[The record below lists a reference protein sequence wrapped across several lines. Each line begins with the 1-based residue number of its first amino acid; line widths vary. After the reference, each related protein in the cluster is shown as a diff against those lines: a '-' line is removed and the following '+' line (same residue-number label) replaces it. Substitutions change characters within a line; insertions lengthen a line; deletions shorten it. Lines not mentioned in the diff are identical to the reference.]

1 MKQTVISCGSY
12 SLSLFQPD
20 APAEG
25 IVVLPLN
32 SEQAP
37 GIISFLPDFP
47 SALLFIDG
55 IRWNHDL
62 SPWPAAAVFPGEDA
76 FSGQADVFLRQIT
89 QILLPAAEQALP
101 CPPRYRALAGY
112 SLSGLFSVYAAFRTN
127 VFTRIGSASG
137 SLWYDG
143 FSLFAEETPLSAEI
157 ERAYFSIGTKEK
169 RTRNLR
175 MASVEDDTRKMESLF
190 RSRGVKTSFAVNP
203 GNHFC
208 DTDARL
214 AAALRFL
221 TSN

>member
-1 MKQTVISCGSY
+1 MNRTVISLGSY

-20 APAEG
+20 VPAEG
-25 IVVLPLN
+25 LVVLPLN

-37 GIISFLPDFP
+37 GIISLFPDCP
-47 SALLFIDG
+47 AALLFIDG
-55 IRWNHDL
+55 MDWNRDL
-62 SPWPAAAVFPGEDA
+62 SPWPAPAVFPGEDD
-76 FSGQADVFLRQIT
+76 FSGQADAFLRQIT
-89 QILLPAAEQALP
+89 QLLLPAAEQTLP
-101 CPPRYRALAGY
+101 QPPQYRALAGY
-112 SLSGLFSVYAAFRTN
+112 SLSGLFSVYAAFRTD

-143 FSLFAEETPLSAEI
+143 FSRFAEKTSLATGM
-157 ERAYFSIGTKEK
+157 ERAYFSIGAKEK

-175 MASVEDDTRKMESLF
+175 MASVEDNTRKMEALF

-221 TSN
+221 TAD